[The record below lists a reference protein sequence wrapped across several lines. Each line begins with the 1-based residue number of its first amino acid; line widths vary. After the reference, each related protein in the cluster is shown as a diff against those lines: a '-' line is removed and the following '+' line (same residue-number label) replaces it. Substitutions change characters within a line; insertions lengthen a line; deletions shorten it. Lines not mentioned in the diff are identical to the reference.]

1 MRLSGKTIGILIES
15 DFYENE
21 IFYYD
26 FRFAEEGA
34 TVRFLSRLWGNSEIT
49 FEGHEL
55 KAPFRCHESFENMS
69 DEDLAQFDAI
79 IVPSGMVSDRLRY
92 TESVAELPPACT
104 FLRRAF
110 ANENILKGII
120 CHGLWLCAPITEVI
134 RGRNL
139 VCHNNLHGDAIAY
152 GARYVNEDVVV
163 DGDLVTGRTG
173 KHCHLFAKKIIEI
186 LGDASPALK
195 AERLLAVAR

>member
-1 MRLSGKTIGILIES
+1 MKLSGKKIGILIES

-21 IFYYD
+21 IFYYQ

-34 TVRFLSRLWGNSEIT
+34 SVHFMSRLWGNPGIT

-55 KAPFRCHESFENMS
+55 RAPLYCTETFEGMS
-69 DEDLAQFDAI
+69 DAELATFDAI

-92 TESVAELPPACT
+92 TEDLSKLPPAAE
-104 FLRRAF
+104 FLKRAF
-110 ANENILKGII
+110 ANSRILKGVI
-120 CHGLWLCAPITEVI
+120 CHGLWLCAPVVEVV

-139 VCHNNLHGDAIAY
+139 VCHTNLHGDAVAY
-152 GARYVNEDVVV
+152 GANFVDQDVVV

-173 KHCHLFAKKIIEI
+173 KHCHLFAREIIEI
-186 LGDASPALK
+186 LGKQTAMHTC
-195 AERLLAVAR
+195 ERLLAEAL